1 MYIKKP
7 VLIVCAVVL
16 AVAVAFLSVAAVN
29 PFGFTHLGDFVKFA
43 YVSRLVESQYYQDV
57 DSGDYA
63 NTALEGVAAATGDP
77 YTRYLWGDS
86 AKAYMESIDGNYMG
100 IGIYIEN
107 NTEENTIDVVS
118 AIAGSPAEEAGLVT
132 GDKILAV
139 NGTAYSGEQMN
150 DAVNEMRGEEGTE
163 VTVTV
168 LRKSSGESEDIK
180 LVRREID
187 IPNVSEKMITDDIG
201 CITITQFTSGVSAKF
216 ASSYSK
222 LLGEGM
228 KRLVIDLRN
237 NPGGLV
243 EEAAAIA
250 NMFIDD
256 GNVIVYTMDKKGKR
270 VDYPATGNAAD
281 IPIAILANRGS
292 ASASEILTGA
302 LKDYGKGYLI
312 GEKTYGKGIVQSVY
326 DLGEDSLL
334 SVTVAR
340 YYTPN
345 GVCIHGEGIEPDET
359 IKMDTEK
366 YARLTELPS
375 EQDEQLQAAIKYL
388 SK

>member
-7 VLIVCAVVL
+7 ILIVCTVVL
-16 AVAVAFLSVAAVN
+16 VIAVAFLSVAAVN
-29 PFGFTHLGDFVKFA
+29 PFGFTHMGDFIKFS
-43 YVSRLVESQYYQDV
+43 YVSRLIESQYYQDV
-57 DSGDYA
+57 ESSDYA
-63 NTALEGVAAATGDP
+63 NTALEGVAAAAGDP

-86 AKAYMESIDGNYMG
+86 AKEYMESIDGNYMG
-100 IGIYIEN
+100 IGVYIEN
-107 NTEENTIDVVS
+107 NTKDNTIDVVS

-132 GDKILAV
+132 GDKIIAV
-139 NGTAYSGEQMN
+139 NGTAYTGEQMN
-150 DAVNEMRGEEGTE
+150 DAVNEMRGEDGTE
-163 VTVTV
+163 VIVTV
-168 LRKSSGESEDIK
+168 LRKSTGKSEDLK

-187 IPNVSEKMITDDIG
+187 IPNVSEKMITNDIG
-201 CITITQFTSGVSAKF
+201 CITITQFTSGVSARF
-216 ASSYSK
+216 VSSYSK
-222 LLGEGM
+222 LLEKGM
-228 KRLVIDLRN
+228 KRLIIDLRN

-243 EEAAAIA
+243 DEAAAIA
-250 NMFIDD
+250 NMFIED

-270 VDYPATGNAAD
+270 VDYPATGEAAD
-281 IPIAILANRGS
+281 IPIVILANGGS

-302 LKDYGKGYLI
+302 LKDYGVGYLI

-326 DLGEDSLL
+326 DLSDDSIL

-359 IKMDTEK
+359 IKMDAEK
-366 YARLTELPS
+366 YSMLTDLPP
-375 EQDEQLQAAIKYL
+375 EQDGQLQAAIKYL